1 MALIATPSELSAV
14 QLLEVFTETVV
25 FSDDTPPEDP
35 PPDPPV
41 PANTGNVLSVTVSTN
56 SPTFNVD
63 YSNTSNTMI
72 ISGYYGQE
80 TFDRNLVKYFTR
92 GQSDLLE
99 TPSQTTSLLNIDP
112 VKSQVYNYSAD
123 SRNQINVVFTI
134 LTDLGT
140 IELTKTV
147 FNNYSSARDILRNYI

>member
-1 MALIATPSELSAV
+1 MALKATPATLAEV
-14 QLLEVFTETVV
+14 QLLQVFTETIV

-56 SPTFNVD
+56 SPTVNVA

-123 SRNQINVVFTI
+123 SRNQIDVVFTI

>member
-41 PANTGNVLSVTVSTN
+41 PANTGNVLSVTISTN
-56 SPTFNVD
+56 SPTVNVA

-123 SRNQINVVFTI
+123 SRNQIDVVFTI

>member
-1 MALIATPSELSAV
+1 MALKATPATLAEV
-14 QLLEVFTETVV
+14 QLLQVFTETIV

-41 PANTGNVLSVTVSTN
+41 SSNTGNVLIVTVSTS
-56 SPTFNVD
+56 SPTVNIA

-99 TPSQTTSLLNIDP
+99 TPKQTPSLLNIDP
-112 VKSQVYNYSAD
+112 IQSQVYDYSAD
-123 SRNQINVVFTI
+123 PRSSIDVIFTV

-140 IELTKTV
+140 IQLTKTV
-147 FNNYSSARDILRNYI
+147 FNNYNSARDILRKYI

>member
-1 MALIATPSELSAV
+1 MALIATPSELSDV

-25 FSDDTPPEDP
+25 FSDDTPP
-35 PPDPPV
+35 V
-41 PANTGNVLSVTVSTN
+41 PANTGNVLSVTISTN
-56 SPTFNVD
+56 SPTVNVA

-147 FNNYSSARDILRNYI
+147 FNNYISARDILSNYI

>member
-56 SPTFNVD
+56 SPTVNVA

-147 FNNYSSARDILRNYI
+147 FNNYISARDILSNYI

>member
-41 PANTGNVLSVTVSTN
+41 PTNTGNVLNVTISTN
-56 SPTFNVD
+56 SPTVNVA

-99 TPSQTTSLLNIDP
+99 TPKQTPSLLNIDP
-112 VKSQVYNYSAD
+112 IQSQVYDYSAD
-123 SRNQINVVFTI
+123 SRSSIDVIFTV

-140 IELTKTV
+140 IQLTKTV
-147 FNNYSSARDILRNYI
+147 FNNYNFARDILRSYI

>member
-1 MALIATPSELSAV
+1 MALIATPSELSDV

-41 PANTGNVLSVTVSTN
+41 PANTGNVLNVTISTN
-56 SPTFNVD
+56 SPTVNVA

-123 SRNQINVVFTI
+123 SRNQIDVVFTI

>member
-41 PANTGNVLSVTVSTN
+41 PANTGNVLNVTISTN
-56 SPTFNVD
+56 SPTVNVA

-72 ISGYYGQE
+72 ISGYY
-80 TFDRNLVKYFTR
+80 
-92 GQSDLLE
+92 
-99 TPSQTTSLLNIDP
+99 
-112 VKSQVYNYSAD
+112 
-123 SRNQINVVFTI
+123 
-134 LTDLGT
+134 
-140 IELTKTV
+140 
-147 FNNYSSARDILRNYI
+147 LRNFFNVDFVVMYIFMYL

>member
-56 SPTFNVD
+56 SPTVNVA

-123 SRNQINVVFTI
+123 SRNQIDVVFTI

>member
-1 MALIATPSELSAV
+1 MALIATPSELSEV

-41 PANTGNVLSVTVSTN
+41 PANTGNVLNVTISTN
-56 SPTFNVD
+56 SPTVNVA

-123 SRNQINVVFTI
+123 SRNQIDVVFTI

>member
-1 MALIATPSELSAV
+1 MALKATPATLAEV
-14 QLLEVFTETVV
+14 QLLQVFTETIV

-41 PANTGNVLSVTVSTN
+41 PANTGNVLIVTVSTI
-56 SPTFNVD
+56 SPTVNIA

-99 TPSQTTSLLNIDP
+99 TPKQTPSLLNIDP
-112 VKSQVYNYSAD
+112 IQSQVYDYSAD
-123 SRNQINVVFTI
+123 PRSSIDVIFTV

-140 IELTKTV
+140 IQLTKTV
-147 FNNYSSARDILRNYI
+147 FNNYNSARDILRKYI

>member
-1 MALIATPSELSAV
+1 MALKATPATLAEV
-14 QLLEVFTETVV
+14 QLLQVFTETIV

-41 PANTGNVLSVTVSTN
+41 SSNTGNVFSVSVSTN
-56 SPTFNVD
+56 SPTVNVVF
-63 YSNTSNTMI
+63 SNTSNTMT

-92 GQSDLLE
+92 GLSDLLE
-99 TPSQTTSLLNIDP
+99 TPKQTPSLLNIDP
-112 VKSQVYNYSAD
+112 IQSQVYDYSAD
-123 SRNQINVVFTI
+123 PRSSIDVIFTV

-140 IELTKTV
+140 IQLTKTV
-147 FNNYSSARDILRNYI
+147 FNNYNSARDILRGYI

>member
-41 PANTGNVLSVTVSTN
+41 PANTGNVLNVTISTN
-56 SPTFNVD
+56 SPTVNVA

-123 SRNQINVVFTI
+123 SRNQIDVVFTI

>member
-1 MALIATPSELSAV
+1 MALIATPATLAEV
-14 QLLEVFTETVV
+14 QLFEVFTETVV

-41 PANTGNVLSVTVSTN
+41 SVNTGNVLIVTVSTN
-56 SPTFNVD
+56 SPNVNVA

-99 TPSQTTSLLNIDP
+99 TPKETPSLLNIDP
-112 VKSQVYNYSAD
+112 IKFQVYDYSAD
-123 SRNQINVVFTI
+123 SRSSIDVVFTVI
-134 LTDLGT
+134 TDLGT
-140 IELTKTV
+140 IQLTKTV
-147 FNNYSSARDILRNYI
+147 FNNYSSARDILRKYI

>member
-1 MALIATPSELSAV
+1 MTLIATPATLAEV
-14 QLLEVFTETVV
+14 QLLQVFTETVV

-41 PANTGNVLSVTVSTN
+41 SVNTGNVLIVTVSTN
-56 SPTFNVD
+56 SPNVNVA

-92 GQSDLLE
+92 GLSDLLE
-99 TPSQTTSLLNIDP
+99 TPKQTPSLLNIDP
-112 VKSQVYNYSAD
+112 IQSQVYDYSAD
-123 SRNQINVVFTI
+123 PRSSIDVIFTV

-140 IELTKTV
+140 IQLTKTV
-147 FNNYSSARDILRNYI
+147 FNNYNSARDILRKYI

>member
-1 MALIATPSELSAV
+1 
-14 QLLEVFTETVV
+14 
-25 FSDDTPPEDP
+25 
-35 PPDPPV
+35 
-41 PANTGNVLSVTVSTN
+41 
-56 SPTFNVD
+56 
-63 YSNTSNTMI
+63 MI

-123 SRNQINVVFTI
+123 SRNQIDVVFTI

>member
-56 SPTFNVD
+56 SPTVNVA

>member
-1 MALIATPSELSAV
+1 MALKATPATLAEV
-14 QLLEVFTETVV
+14 QLLQVFTETIV
-25 FSDDTPPEDP
+25 FSDDDPPEDP

-41 PANTGNVLSVTVSTN
+41 PANTGNVLIVTVSTS
-56 SPTFNVD
+56 SPTVNIA

-92 GQSDLLE
+92 GLSDLLE
-99 TPSQTTSLLNIDP
+99 TPKQTPSLLNIDP
-112 VKSQVYNYSAD
+112 IQSQVYDYSAD
-123 SRNQINVVFTI
+123 PRSSIDVVFTV

-140 IELTKTV
+140 IQLTKTV
-147 FNNYSSARDILRNYI
+147 FNNYNSARDILRKYI

>member
-1 MALIATPSELSAV
+1 MALIATPSELSDV

-56 SPTFNVD
+56 SPTVNVA

-123 SRNQINVVFTI
+123 SRNQIDVVFTI

>member
-1 MALIATPSELSAV
+1 MALIATPSELSDV

-41 PANTGNVLSVTVSTN
+41 PANTGNVLSVTISTN
-56 SPTFNVD
+56 SPTVNVA

-123 SRNQINVVFTI
+123 SRNQIDVVFTI

>member
-1 MALIATPSELSAV
+1 MALKATPATLAEV
-14 QLLEVFTETVV
+14 QLLQVFTETIV
-25 FSDDTPPEDP
+25 FSDDVPPEDP

-41 PANTGNVLSVTVSTN
+41 PANTGNVLIVTVSTS
-56 SPTFNVD
+56 SPTVNIA

-92 GQSDLLE
+92 GLSDLLE
-99 TPSQTTSLLNIDP
+99 TPKQTPSLLNIDP
-112 VKSQVYNYSAD
+112 IQSQVYDYSAD
-123 SRNQINVVFTI
+123 PRSSIDVIFTV

-140 IELTKTV
+140 IQLTKTV
-147 FNNYSSARDILRNYI
+147 FNNYNPARDILRGYI

>member
-1 MALIATPSELSAV
+1 MALIATPSELLAV

-41 PANTGNVLSVTVSTN
+41 PANTGNVLNVTISTN
-56 SPTFNVD
+56 SPTVNVA

-123 SRNQINVVFTI
+123 SRNQIDVVFTI